1 MTSAPAP
8 DHYSY
13 SHYADPA
20 TARTFDDR
28 RFGGPIGDLV
38 AATQA
43 QVLAD
48 FIGRIQQRDIL
59 DVGTGTGRA
68 ALYLARAGARVTAVD
83 ASEAMLE
90 VARARANAENTAVHF
105 QVGDAHAL
113 DFTDKSFDVVVC
125 LRVLMHTPRWRTCVA
140 ELCRVAGRLVVV
152 DYPAA
157 LSFALLES
165 AARRVMIHGA
175 VVRSPHA
182 HARIVS
188 IDTSAAEAAP
198 GVKAVIT
205 GEDIPETN
213 AKLMLGEGAIDLH
226 DIGDNAMAHAKV
238 LYHGHSVAAVAAVTP
253 QAARDAAA
261 LIKVVYD
268 VLEPVTSVDRAMAPD
283 APILDDTMT
292 TKGQPG
298 ANAPTNVAQRMG
310 TFDVQ
315 PIGSS
320 SRSIAAPVALTT
332 TRARMSSSLPP
343 SVSRAPRPT
352 TRWPSRTTLTA
363 STWLTATAP

>member
-68 ALYLARAGARVTAVD
+68 ALYLARAGAKVTAVD
-83 ASEAMLE
+83 ASEAMLD
-90 VARARANAENTAVHF
+90 VARARAKAEGANVRF

-113 DFTDKSFDVVVC
+113 DFADKSFDVVVC

-165 AARRVMIHGA
+165 AARRFMHGIG
-175 VVRSPHA
+175 VRTEPYRVFTDSA
-182 HARIVS
+182 IADAFDRSGFRIRSVHRQFVLP
-188 IDTSAAEAAP
+188 IALH
-198 GVKAVIT
+198 KAV
-205 GEDIPETN
+205 
-213 AKLMLGEGAIDLH
+213 
-226 DIGDNAMAHAKV
+226 
-238 LYHGHSVAAVAAVTP
+238 
-253 QAARDAAA
+253 
-261 LIKVVYD
+261 
-268 VLEPVTSVDRAMAPD
+268 
-283 APILDDTMT
+283 
-292 TKGQPG
+292 
-298 ANAPTNVAQRMG
+298 
-310 TFDVQ
+310 
-315 PIGSS
+315 GS
-320 SRSIAAPVALTT
+320 RRLTT
-332 TRARMSSSLPP
+332 TAERVLARAGLLKAFGSPVSIVAERCASS
-343 SVSRAPRPT
+343 
-352 TRWPSRTTLTA
+352 
-363 STWLTATAP
+363 